1 VKILISADMEGITG
15 VTAPEDVLPGNAA
28 YDRFRRFFVRDV
40 NAAVAGAFDGGAT
53 EVLVNEGHYH
63 MRNLLLE
70 DLDERAQLIVG
81 HQKPHVMMEG
91 IDRGVD
97 LVFLVGYHAAAGEV
111 GVLSHTFLPRGWIV
125 RLNGEICSEGR
136 MNALLAGAFGAGVGL
151 VTGDQAACADAL
163 RFAPAART
171 VAVKEQIDR
180 YAAICLPPART
191 EPAIREAAEQACRNA
206 GEHRPVVADPPYR
219 WSTWFAN
226 PSAAGRGELV
236 PGVERVDANTL
247 EWSFDDFPSSL
258 KTFEA
263 VAFLAGTAF
272 EQVWD

>member
-1 VKILISADMEGITG
+1 VKVLISADMEGITG
-15 VTAPEDVLPGNAA
+15 VSAPEDVLPGNAA
-28 YDRFRRFFVRDV
+28 YERFRRFFVRDV
-40 NAAVAGAFDGGAT
+40 NAAIAGAFDGGAT
-53 EVLVNEGHYH
+53 DVLVNEGHYH

-97 LVFLVGYHAAAGEV
+97 LVFFVGYHAAAGEP

-151 VTGDQAACADAL
+151 VTGDQAACEDAL
-163 RFAPAART
+163 RYAPGART

-180 YAAICLPPART
+180 YAAICLPPSRT
-191 EPAIREAAEQACRNA
+191 EPAIREAAAHACRNV
-206 GEHRPVVADPPYR
+206 GEHPPVVVDPPYR
-219 WSTWFAN
+219 WATWFAN

-236 PGVERVDANTL
+236 PGVERTDANTL
-247 EWSFDDFPSSL
+247 EWSSDDFPGSL
-258 KTFEA
+258 RTFEA